1 MRLFGNRIVL
11 VLERVP
17 REMMA
22 FRFGAFCLLLPMGV
36 VASFDCN
43 ERLAAPM
50 VSPGHVRGAR
60 RRRRRGTGSGANGL
74 VEAPKRP
81 GMCTCGAL
89 QSARAG
95 KALRGWI
102 S

>member
-1 MRLFGNRIVL
+1 MRPFGNRIFL

-17 REMMA
+17 REMMTFRCGA
-22 FRFGAFCLLLPMGV
+22 FRLLLPMRV
-36 VASFDCN
+36 MASVDCS

-60 RRRRRGTGSGANGL
+60 RGCRRGTGSGANGL
-74 VEAPKRP
+74 VEAPKQP
-81 GMCTCGAL
+81 GMCICGVL

-95 KALRGWI
+95 KALWG
-102 S
+102 